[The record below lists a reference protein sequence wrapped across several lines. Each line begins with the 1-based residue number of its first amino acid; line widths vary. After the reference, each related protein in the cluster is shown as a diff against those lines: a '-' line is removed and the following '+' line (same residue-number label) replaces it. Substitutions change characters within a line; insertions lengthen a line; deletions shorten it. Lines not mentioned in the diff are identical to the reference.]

1 MKTQAGKRVFAALTV
16 GVMFLLLLL
25 IAVGVL
31 QERSHEKRVY
41 QIILIPKTVDPTN
54 DFWTGLIEGAKL
66 GAEEFGC
73 EIKVVGGNA
82 ENDYEGQNEIIET
95 CIEKDPDAL
104 LIAPCSYSES
114 TEAIEKAVAAGI
126 KVILIDS
133 VIDKEIANGVVA
145 TNNFKA
151 GRELGEYTSTLL
163 TEDSRIGIISHVQ
176 GSSTAAEREAGVRDG
191 LGEFQDQIVDVVYCN
206 SSYEMASELTRKMLK
221 AHPEIDTLIGTNEYA
236 AVGAARVAKAQ
247 QLGEQIQVVG
257 VDNSVEEI
265 QFLESGI
272 IQGIVIQKPF
282 NIGYLGVQQ
291 AVKAVEGYPME
302 YNLDSGCKL
311 ITKENM
317 YEEENQRLLY
327 PFSGQQ

>member
-16 GVMFLLLLL
+16 GVMFLILIL
-25 IAVGVL
+25 IAIGVL
-31 QERSHEKRVY
+31 QEGAQEKRVY
-41 QIILIPKTVDPTN
+41 QVMLIPKTIDPTN
-54 DFWTGLIEGAKL
+54 DFWTALIEGAKL
-66 GAEEFGC
+66 GAEEYGC
-73 EIKVVGGNA
+73 EIEVVGANR
-82 ENDYEGQNEIIET
+82 EDDYQGQNQIIKDS
-95 CIEKDPDAL
+95 IAKDPDAL

-151 GRELGEYTSTLL
+151 GRELGEYTGTLV

-191 LGEFQDQIVDVVYCN
+191 LGEFQDQIVDIVYCN
-206 SSYEMASELTRKMLK
+206 SSYEVSSELTRKMLK

-236 AVGAARVAKAQ
+236 AVGAAKVVKAQ

-265 QFLESGI
+265 QLLEAGI

-291 AVKAVEGYPME
+291 DV
-302 YNLDSGCKL
+302 
-311 ITKENM
+311 
-317 YEEENQRLLY
+317 
-327 PFSGQQ
+327 